1 MLKPK
6 KKNYEFESKLDF
18 KVQNYILVINL
29 RFFFL
34 LNRDQNQKKKNLL
47 KFDLKLILSAVDYY

>member
-29 RFFFL
+29 RFFFC
-34 LNRDQNQKKKNLL
+34 
-47 KFDLKLILSAVDYY
+47 